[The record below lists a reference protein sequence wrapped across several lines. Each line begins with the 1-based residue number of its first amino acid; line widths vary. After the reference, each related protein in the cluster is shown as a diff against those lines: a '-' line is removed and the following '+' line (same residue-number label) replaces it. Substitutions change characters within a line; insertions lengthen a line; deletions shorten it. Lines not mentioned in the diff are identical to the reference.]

1 MNTLQVVRPPAT
13 MTREEAAFYSSAEEY
28 WKRAGDVRASITS
41 MMENQERA
49 ALVATAAELERLAA
63 MLEDMRIRRPT
74 SGLIGLTRRG
84 RRGFA

>member
-1 MNTLQVVRPPAT
+1 MNTLQVVRPPAA
-13 MTREEAAFYSSAEEY
+13 MTREEAACYSSAEEY

>member
-1 MNTLQVVRPPAT
+1 MNTLQAIQPPAA